1 MTNYKKHED
10 LKQLSISTYRG
21 EKNTLENW
29 EEVKTI
35 NNYSTGFRAKIY
47 KNGSDIVIA
56 YCGSDSPLDFAGSDA
71 DMLNK
76 YIPVQTDNAR
86 RIYREIKTAY
96 PNCDIYLTGHSLG
109 GSLAQIVG
117 SETGAE
123 TVTFSAYGTA
133 NLHGINNKYSENIT
147 NYGNAQ
153 DFVFV
158 ANIDNQIGKTMILN
172 SNVDANKLVKSEEPM
187 SEISLSPHKLENF
200 GDLSR
205 GVEYKKEVFED
216 ENAPLFKMGIE
227 YNDYNPDEVFD
238 TKNRVLYQGE
248 LSHEDLEEGTPLYDL
263 YMDNMIDKN
272 PMPTK
277 KEVDKRTRIGELIYV
292 EEYTRSDGTKVS
304 GYYRAYPKR

>member
-1 MTNYKKHED
+1 
-10 LKQLSISTYRG
+10 
-21 EKNTLENW
+21 
-29 EEVKTI
+29 
-35 NNYSTGFRAKIY
+35 
-47 KNGSDIVIA
+47 
-56 YCGSDSPLDFAGSDA
+56 
-71 DMLNK
+71 MLRK
-76 YIPVQTDNAR
+76 YVPVQTDNAR
-86 RIYREIKTAY
+86 KVYREIKSAY
-96 PNCDIYLTGHSLG
+96 PNCNICLTGHSLG

-133 NLHGINNKYSENIT
+133 NLHGINSKYNKNIT

-153 DFVFV
+153 DAVFV

-172 SNVDANKLVKSEEPM
+172 SNIEANELVKSDKPM
-187 SEISLSPHKLENF
+187 EKISLSPHLLENY
-200 GDLSR
+200 GDLSQ
-205 GVEYKKEVFED
+205 GIEYQKEIFED

-227 YNDYNPDEVFD
+227 YNDYNPEEVFD

-248 LSHEDLEEGTPLYDL
+248 LDLKDLEEGTPLYDL
-263 YMDNMIDKN
+263 YMDNITDKN

-304 GYYRAYPKR
+304 GYYRAYTRR